1 MADKKY
7 YWLKLQKNFFKRHD
21 VKIIKAMDNG
31 LQHVHN
37 YLQLML
43 ESIDHEGTLR
53 FSDELPYT
61 VSMLAAVIDE
71 DKDTLEKTFEI
82 LKSFRLLEIWDDGTI
97 FLTKIPEMLGCESE
111 AAERVRKYREK
122 KQSEDNQEESQN
134 SDESTPEE
142 NFIDESTDTD
152 PENPCNEDV
161 TNPALHCN
169 DAVTSCNAYETPCNG
184 GETSCN
190 ADVTQSKSKRE
201 IKSKSINM
209 APEAEPPALFGSD
222 DDIPSGEEPP
232 GNMLSFP

>member
-53 FSDELPYT
+53 FSDEIPYT

-122 KQSEDNQEESQN
+122 KQSEENQEESQN

-142 NFIDESTDTD
+142 DFIDESTDTD
-152 PENPCNEDV
+152 PENPCNENV
-161 TNPALHCN
+161 TDPALHCN
-169 DAVTSCNAYETPCNG
+169 DDVTSCNAHETLCNG
-184 GETSCN
+184 GEN
-190 ADVTQSKSKRE
+190 K
-201 IKSKSINM
+201 
-209 APEAEPPALFGSD
+209 L
-222 DDIPSGEEPP
+222 
-232 GNMLSFP
+232 